1 MERLLIP
8 GHKFV
13 GTCSCNM
20 NCWICQIKNA
30 FANVSIIHAKT
41 CFIKPV
47 TNWRLKGSLFVML
60 VFRSDD
66 YDAPQNWPCIL
77 KMKKFLSICV
87 NAKTALW
94 RQDRQNSAATSN
106 LAAIHKRKIF
116 EHWNESKVQ
125 ERNVIVKGQ
134 STFIFPG
141 IRTFSAWRQPN
152 NRVILVQAC
161 CWPVLRQ
168 SFAIKWPFELASS
181 IITVT
186 LIKYR

>member
-13 GTCSCNM
+13 DPCSCNK
-20 NCWICQIKNA
+20 NCWFCQIRNA

-47 TNWRLKGSLFVML
+47 TNWRLIGSLFVML
-60 VFRSDD
+60 VFRFDD

-116 EHWNESKVQ
+116 ENWNESKVRD
-125 ERNVIVKGQ
+125 RN
-134 STFIFPG
+134 
-141 IRTFSAWRQPN
+141 FSDI
-152 NRVILVQAC
+152 ILVPFHFKTSPWMPKALQTQHQAKGR
-161 CWPVLRQ
+161 VQ
-168 SFAIKWPFELASS
+168 IIKME
-181 IITVT
+181 I
-186 LIKYR
+186 